1 MAITLNGSG
10 TVSGISAGGLP
21 DGIIQSAD
29 LASGVGGK
37 ILQVKSVSDT
47 VRGSTGS
54 FSCSQSYVDTVFTV
68 TITPTSSSNKML
80 ISAFFFGEG
89 NFNEHEIQFQI
100 ERTISGGA
108 TTYIRGATPGNRHA
122 CIAIP
127 PQGYAGFD
135 DNSTPFNMAFN
146 GLLDSPATTSA
157 ITYTL
162 QCRAA
167 TGSRTV
173 YYNRT
178 TQDLDQAGYERGLS
192 WLTVMEVSA

>member
-1 MAITLNGSG
+1 MGNNIMPVTING
-10 TVSGISAGGLP
+10 T
-21 DGIIQSAD
+21 
-29 LASGVGGK
+29 SGVVTATTFSGSSLTGIDTGK
-37 ILQVKSVSDT
+37 VLQVKSVSDT
-47 VRGSTGS
+47 VRESTGS
-54 FSCSQSYVDTVFTV
+54 FSCSQSYVNTVFAV

-108 TTYIRGATPGNRHA
+108 TTNIRGATAGNKGT
-122 CIAIP
+122 CIAVP

-135 DNSTPFNMAFN
+135 NSSTPFNMAFN
-146 GLLDSPATTSA
+146 GLLDTPGTTSA

-178 TQDLDQAGYERGLS
+178 INESDNASSERGLS

>member
-1 MAITLNGSG
+1 MGNNIMPVTINGTSG
-10 TVSGISAGGLP
+10 LVTATTFSGSSLT
-21 DGIIQSAD
+21 GID
-29 LASGVGGK
+29 TGK

-47 VRGSTGS
+47 VRESTGS
-54 FSCSQSYVDTVFTV
+54 FSCSQSYVNTVFAV

-108 TTYIRGATPGNRHA
+108 TTNIRGATAGNKGT
-122 CIAIP
+122 CIAVP

-135 DNSTPFNMAFN
+135 NSSTPFNMAFN
-146 GLLDSPATTSA
+146 GLLDTPGTTSA

-178 TQDLDQAGYERGLS
+178 INESDNASSERGLS

>member
-1 MAITLNGSG
+1 MPVTINGTSG
-10 TVSGISAGGLP
+10 LVTATTFSGSSLTGTAT
-21 DGIIQSAD
+21 
-29 LASGVGGK
+29 GK

-47 VRGSTGS
+47 VRESTGS
-54 FSCSQSYVDTVFTV
+54 FSCSQSYVDTVFAV

-108 TTYIRGATPGNRHA
+108 TTNIRGATAGNKGT
-122 CIAIP
+122 CIAVP

-135 DNSTPFNMAFN
+135 NSSTPFNMAFN
-146 GLLDSPATTSA
+146 GLLDTPGTTSA

-178 TQDLDQAGYERGLS
+178 INESDNASSERGLS

>member
-1 MAITLNGSG
+1 MPVTINGTSG
-10 TVSGISAGGLP
+10 LVTATSYAGAGGDLT
-21 DGIIQSAD
+21 GITT
-29 LASGVGGK
+29 GK

-47 VRGSTGS
+47 VRESTGS
-54 FSCSQSYVDTVFTV
+54 FSCSQSYVDTVFAV

-108 TTYIRGATPGNRHA
+108 TTNIRGATAGNKGT
-122 CIAIP
+122 CIAVP

-135 DNSTPFNMAFN
+135 NSSTPFNMAFN
-146 GLLDSPATTSA
+146 GLLDTPGTTSA

-178 TQDLDQAGYERGLS
+178 INESDNASSERGLS

>member
-1 MAITLNGSG
+1 MPVTINGTSG
-10 TVSGISAGGLP
+10 LVTATTFSGSSLT
-21 DGIIQSAD
+21 GID
-29 LASGVGGK
+29 TGK

-47 VRGSTGS
+47 VRESTGS
-54 FSCSQSYVDTVFTV
+54 FSCSQSYVNTVFAV

-89 NFNEHEIQFQI
+89 NFNEHEIQFRI

-108 TTYIRGATPGNRHA
+108 TTNIRGATAGNKGT
-122 CIAIP
+122 CIAVP

-135 DNSTPFNMAFN
+135 NNSTPFNMAFN
-146 GLLDSPATTSA
+146 GLLDLPGTTSA

-178 TQDLDQAGYERGLS
+178 INESDNASSERGLS

>member
-1 MAITLNGSG
+1 MPVTINGTSG
-10 TVSGISAGGLP
+10 LVTATTFSGSSLT
-21 DGIIQSAD
+21 GID
-29 LASGVGGK
+29 TGK

-47 VRGSTGS
+47 VRESTGS
-54 FSCSQSYVDTVFTV
+54 FSCSQSYVDTVFAV

-108 TTYIRGATPGNRHA
+108 TTNIRGATAGNKGT
-122 CIAIP
+122 CIAVP

-135 DNSTPFNMAFN
+135 NSSTPFNMAFN
-146 GLLDSPATTSA
+146 GLLDTPGTTSA

-178 TQDLDQAGYERGLS
+178 INESDNASSERGLS

>member
-1 MAITLNGSG
+1 MPVTINGTSG
-10 TVSGISAGGLP
+10 LVTATTSSGSSLT
-21 DGIIQSAD
+21 GID
-29 LASGVGGK
+29 TGK
-37 ILQVKSVSDT
+37 VLQVKSVSDT
-47 VRGSTGS
+47 VRESTGS
-54 FSCSQSYVDTVFTV
+54 FSCSQSYVDTVFAV

-108 TTYIRGATPGNRHA
+108 TTNIRGATAGNKGT
-122 CIAIP
+122 CIAVP

-135 DNSTPFNMAFN
+135 NNSTPFNMAFN
-146 GLLDSPATTSA
+146 GLLDTPGTTSA

-178 TQDLDQAGYERGLS
+178 INESDNASSERGLS

>member
-1 MAITLNGSG
+1 MPVTINGTSG
-10 TVSGISAGGLP
+10 LVTATTFSGSSLT
-21 DGIIQSAD
+21 GID
-29 LASGVGGK
+29 TGK

-47 VRGSTGS
+47 VRESTGS
-54 FSCSQSYVDTVFTV
+54 FSCSQSYVNTVFAV

-108 TTYIRGATPGNRHA
+108 TTNIRGATAGNKGT
-122 CIAIP
+122 CIAVP

-135 DNSTPFNMAFN
+135 NSSTPFNMAFN
-146 GLLDSPATTSA
+146 GLLDTPGTTSA

-178 TQDLDQAGYERGLS
+178 INESDNASSERGLS

>member
-1 MAITLNGSG
+1 MGNNIMPVTING
-10 TVSGISAGGLP
+10 T
-21 DGIIQSAD
+21 
-29 LASGVGGK
+29 SGVVTATTFSGSSLTGIDTGK

-47 VRGSTGS
+47 VRESTGS
-54 FSCSQSYVDTVFTV
+54 FSCSQSYVNTVFAV

-108 TTYIRGATPGNRHA
+108 TTNIRGATAGNKGT
-122 CIAIP
+122 CIAVP

-135 DNSTPFNMAFN
+135 NSSTPFNMAFN
-146 GLLDSPATTSA
+146 GLLDTPGTTSA

-178 TQDLDQAGYERGLS
+178 INESDNASSERGLS

>member
-1 MAITLNGSG
+1 
-10 TVSGISAGGLP
+10 
-21 DGIIQSAD
+21 
-29 LASGVGGK
+29 
-37 ILQVKSVSDT
+37 
-47 VRGSTGS
+47 
-54 FSCSQSYVDTVFTV
+54 
-68 TITPTSSSNKML
+68 ML

-108 TTYIRGATPGNRHA
+108 TTNIRGATAGNKGT
-122 CIAIP
+122 CIAVP

-135 DNSTPFNMAFN
+135 NSSTPFNMAFN
-146 GLLDSPATTSA
+146 GLLDTPGTTSA

-178 TQDLDQAGYERGLS
+178 INESDNASSERGLS

>member
-1 MAITLNGSG
+1 MGNNIMPVTINGTSG
-10 TVSGISAGGLP
+10 LVTATTFSGSSLT
-21 DGIIQSAD
+21 GID
-29 LASGVGGK
+29 TGK

-47 VRGSTGS
+47 VRESTGS
-54 FSCSQSYVDTVFTV
+54 FSCSQSYVDTVFAV

-108 TTYIRGATPGNRHA
+108 TTNIRGATAGNKGT
-122 CIAIP
+122 CIAVP

-135 DNSTPFNMAFN
+135 NSSTPFNMAFN
-146 GLLDSPATTSA
+146 GLLDTPGTTSA

-178 TQDLDQAGYERGLS
+178 INESDNASSERGLS

>member
-1 MAITLNGSG
+1 MPVTINGTSG
-10 TVSGISAGGLP
+10 LVTATTFSGSSLT
-21 DGIIQSAD
+21 GID
-29 LASGVGGK
+29 TGK
-37 ILQVKSVSDT
+37 VLQVKSVSDT
-47 VRGSTGS
+47 VRESTGS
-54 FSCSQSYVDTVFTV
+54 FSCSQSYVDTVFAV

-108 TTYIRGATPGNRHA
+108 TTNIRGATAGNKGT
-122 CIAIP
+122 CIAVP

-135 DNSTPFNMAFN
+135 NNSTPFNMAFN
-146 GLLDSPATTSA
+146 GLLDTPGTTSA

-178 TQDLDQAGYERGLS
+178 INESDNASSERGLS

>member
-1 MAITLNGSG
+1 MPVTINGTSG
-10 TVSGISAGGLP
+10 LVTATTFSGSSLT
-21 DGIIQSAD
+21 GID
-29 LASGVGGK
+29 TGK
-37 ILQVKSVSDT
+37 VLQVKSVSDT
-47 VRGSTGS
+47 VRESTGS
-54 FSCSQSYVDTVFTV
+54 FSCSQSYVDTVFAV

-108 TTYIRGATPGNRHA
+108 TTNIRGATAGNKGT
-122 CIAIP
+122 CIAVP

-135 DNSTPFNMAFN
+135 NSSTPFNMAFN
-146 GLLDSPATTSA
+146 GLLDTPGTTSA

-178 TQDLDQAGYERGLS
+178 INESDNASSERGLS

>member
-1 MAITLNGSG
+1 MGNNIMPVTINGTSG
-10 TVSGISAGGLP
+10 LVTATTFSGSSLT
-21 DGIIQSAD
+21 GID
-29 LASGVGGK
+29 TGK
-37 ILQVKSVSDT
+37 VLQVKSVSDT
-47 VRGSTGS
+47 VRESTGS
-54 FSCSQSYVDTVFTV
+54 FSCSQSYVDTVFAV

-108 TTYIRGATPGNRHA
+108 TTNIRGATAGNKGT
-122 CIAIP
+122 CIAVP

-135 DNSTPFNMAFN
+135 NSSTPFNMAFN
-146 GLLDSPATTSA
+146 GLLDTPGTTSA

-178 TQDLDQAGYERGLS
+178 INESDNASSERGLS

>member
-1 MAITLNGSG
+1 MPVTING
-10 TVSGISAGGLP
+10 T
-21 DGIIQSAD
+21 
-29 LASGVGGK
+29 SGVVTATTFSGSSLTGIDTGK

-47 VRGSTGS
+47 VRESTGS
-54 FSCSQSYVDTVFTV
+54 FSCSQSYVNTVFAV

-108 TTYIRGATPGNRHA
+108 TTNIRGATAGNKGT
-122 CIAIP
+122 CIAVP

-135 DNSTPFNMAFN
+135 NSSTPFNMAFN
-146 GLLDSPATTSA
+146 GLLDTPGTTSA

-178 TQDLDQAGYERGLS
+178 INESDNASSERGLS

>member
-1 MAITLNGSG
+1 MPVTING
-10 TVSGISAGGLP
+10 T
-21 DGIIQSAD
+21 
-29 LASGVGGK
+29 SGVVTATTFSGSSLTGIDTGK

-47 VRGSTGS
+47 VRESTGS
-54 FSCSQSYVDTVFTV
+54 FSCSQSYVDTVFAV

-108 TTYIRGATPGNRHA
+108 TTNIRGATAGNKGT
-122 CIAIP
+122 CIAVP

-135 DNSTPFNMAFN
+135 NSSTPFNMAFN
-146 GLLDSPATTSA
+146 GLLDTPGTTSA

-178 TQDLDQAGYERGLS
+178 INESDNASSERGLS

>member
-1 MAITLNGSG
+1 MPVTING
-10 TVSGISAGGLP
+10 T
-21 DGIIQSAD
+21 
-29 LASGVGGK
+29 SGVVTATTFSGSSLTGIDTGK

-47 VRGSTGS
+47 VRESTGS
-54 FSCSQSYVDTVFTV
+54 FSCSQSYVDTVFAV
-68 TITPTSSSNKML
+68 TITPTNSSNKMV

-108 TTYIRGATPGNRHA
+108 TTNIRGATAGNKGT
-122 CIAIP
+122 CIAVP

-135 DNSTPFNMAFN
+135 NNSTPFNMAFN
-146 GLLDSPATTSA
+146 GLLDSPGTTSA

-178 TQDLDQAGYERGLS
+178 INESDNASSERGLS

>member
-1 MAITLNGSG
+1 MPVTINGTSG
-10 TVSGISAGGLP
+10 LVTATTFSGSSLT
-21 DGIIQSAD
+21 GID
-29 LASGVGGK
+29 TGK
-37 ILQVKSVSDT
+37 VLQVKSVSDT
-47 VRGSTGS
+47 VRESTGS
-54 FSCSQSYVDTVFTV
+54 FSCSQSYVNTVFAV

-108 TTYIRGATPGNRHA
+108 TTNIRGATAGNKGT
-122 CIAIP
+122 CIAVP

-135 DNSTPFNMAFN
+135 NSSTPFNMAFN
-146 GLLDSPATTSA
+146 GLLDTPGTTSA

-178 TQDLDQAGYERGLS
+178 INESDNASSERGLS

>member
-1 MAITLNGSG
+1 MGNNIMPVTINGTSG
-10 TVSGISAGGLP
+10 LVTATTFSGSSLT
-21 DGIIQSAD
+21 GID
-29 LASGVGGK
+29 TGK
-37 ILQVKSVSDT
+37 VLQVKSVSDT
-47 VRGSTGS
+47 VRESTGS
-54 FSCSQSYVDTVFTV
+54 FSCSQSYVNTVFAV

-108 TTYIRGATPGNRHA
+108 TTNIRGATAGNKGT
-122 CIAIP
+122 CIAVP

-135 DNSTPFNMAFN
+135 NSSTPFNMAFN
-146 GLLDSPATTSA
+146 GLLDTPGTTSA

-178 TQDLDQAGYERGLS
+178 INESDNASSERGLS